1 MVENPSLP
9 PKVQILLFELQQA
22 YETIK
27 STYNIITQFVT
38 LTFTAQAALI
48 GFAVENQNLYLIL
61 ACGFISLFLLYEIYA
76 SNHTLSAA
84 LVTALSIEH
93 QLGIAASQSMPTA
106 LVASMRGLPRLQK
119 FQQIA
124 ATYPE
129 NFTHTWTSCRSQISV
144 YSFGR
149 SKTILVI
156 LVIALAE
163 LLSGIVL
170 LLGGWWSG

>member
-1 MVENPSLP
+1 MSEKPPSKNDL
-9 PKVQILLFELQQA
+9 LLFELQQA

-27 STYNIITQFVT
+27 YTYNIITKFVT

-93 QLGIAASQSMPTA
+93 QLGITVSQSMATA
-106 LVASMRGLPRLQK
+106 LIASMRGLPRLEK

-124 ATYPE
+124 ATYSE
-129 NFTHTWTSCRSQISV
+129 NFTQTWTTSRSQISV
-144 YSFGR
+144 YSLGR

-163 LLSGIVL
+163 LIAGTIL

>member
-1 MVENPSLP
+1 MPDHPSLP
-9 PKVQILLFELQQA
+9 HKDQLLLFELQQA

-48 GFAVENQNLYLIL
+48 GFAVENQNPYLIL
-61 ACGFISLFLLYEIYA
+61 ACEFISLFLLYEIYA

-93 QLGIAASQSMPTA
+93 QMGITASQSMATA
-106 LVASMRGLPRLQK
+106 LVASMRGLPRLQQ
-119 FQQIA
+119 FQAIA
-124 ATYPE
+124 AAYPE
-129 NFTHTWTSCRSQISV
+129 NFTNTWTSSRSQISV
-144 YSFGR
+144 YSLGR
-149 SKTILVI
+149 SKTILVV
-156 LVIALAE
+156 LLIALAE
-163 LLSGIVL
+163 LLAGTIL